1 MKFGDIEIS
10 EAEGAI
16 LAHGTQAGDARFKKG
31 RVLTAADVAAL
42 RQAGV
47 RQVVAAKLEPDDVDE
62 DTAATRVADAIR
74 GPGLDATAAFT
85 GRVNLV
91 ATKAGIVELDPD
103 ALDTLNLIDE
113 AMTVATVPGFEVVK
127 PRQMVA
133 TIKVIPFAVAE
144 TVVAACET
152 AARKTTPL
160 VSVRPFQ
167 PKSVAFIQTRLPG
180 TKETVLDKT
189 VTVMQARLDA
199 LGSKLAG
206 EERCPHETAALTAA
220 IEQSRDQDMVL
231 IAGAS
236 AITDR
241 RDVIP
246 AAIEAAGG
254 SVDHFGM
261 PVDPGNLMLMG
272 HIGDTPVIGLPGCV
286 RSPKLN
292 GFDWVLQRLCANV
305 RIDPR
310 DIMRMGPGGLLKEIP
325 SRPLPRA
332 EAGRDRSTREEPP
345 AVPRIGTLVLAAG
358 QSRRMGAT
366 NKLTAEIDGVP
377 MVKQVCEAALAS
389 KSEGLIVVTG
399 HERNTVRQALS
410 AVDATFVHN
419 PAYADGLSA
428 SLCAGLGAVPESW
441 DGVVVCLGDMP
452 RVTPKDLNRLIAA
465 FNPVEGRAIC
475 VPTHHG
481 KRGNPVLWGRQFFDE
496 IRAVAGDV
504 GARHLIGAYPEA
516 VCEVEMPSDAV
527 LHDIDTP
534 DALARAKG

>member
-16 LAHGTQAGDARFKKG
+16 LAHGIQAGDARFKKG

-47 RQVVAAKLEPDDVDE
+47 RQVVAAKLESDDVDE
-62 DTAATRVADAIR
+62 DAAATRVADAIR

-91 ATKAGIVELDPD
+91 ATIAGIVELDPD
-103 ALDTLNLIDE
+103 ALDALNLIDE
-113 AMTVATVPGFEVVK
+113 AMTVATVPRFEVVK

-133 TIKVIPFAVAE
+133 TVKVIPFAVAE
-144 TVVAACET
+144 PVVAACEA

-160 VSVRPFQ
+160 VSIRAFE
-167 PKSVAFIQTRLPG
+167 PKSAAFIQTRLPG
-180 TKETVLDKT
+180 TKEAVLDKT
-189 VTVMQARLDA
+189 VTVMQARLAA
-199 LGSKLAG
+199 LGSRMAG

-220 IEQSRDQDMVL
+220 IGQSRDQDMIL

-261 PVDPGNLMLMG
+261 PVDPGNLLLIG
-272 HIGDTPVIGLPGCV
+272 HIGDTPVIGLPGCA

-332 EAGRDRSTREEPP
+332 EAGRDRSTREQPP
-345 AVPRIGTLVLAAG
+345 AAPRIGALVLAAG

-377 MVKQVCEAALAS
+377 MVRQVCDTALAS
-389 KSEGLIVVTG
+389 KAEGLIVVTG
-399 HERNTVRQALS
+399 HERDAVRQALS
-410 AVDATFVHN
+410 TVDATFVHN

-452 RVTPKDLNRLIAA
+452 RVTPEDLNRLIAA

-496 IRAVAGDV
+496 IRSVAGDV

-516 VCEVEMPSDAV
+516 VSEVEMPSDAV

-534 DALARAKG
+534 DALARARD